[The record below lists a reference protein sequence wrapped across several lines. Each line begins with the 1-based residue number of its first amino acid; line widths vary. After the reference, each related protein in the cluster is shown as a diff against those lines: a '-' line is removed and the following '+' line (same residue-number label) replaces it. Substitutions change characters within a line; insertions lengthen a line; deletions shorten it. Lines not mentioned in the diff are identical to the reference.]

1 MHGHP
6 PGGALFTVPEW
17 WVDIR
22 QLNLHID
29 IVMYPSTIN
38 FTHIL
43 QGNRQYVALYS
54 PDRVTGESPVMSG
67 IYFVTVLVLVFKIL
81 SSLRLPIKMK
91 PD

>member
-1 MHGHP
+1 MRPPLQHVHP
-6 PGGALFTVPEW
+6 PGRALFTVPGW

-54 PDRVTGESPVMSG
+54 PVMSG

>member
-1 MHGHP
+1 M
-6 PGGALFTVPEW
+6 
-17 WVDIR
+17 DIR

-54 PDRVTGESPVMSG
+54 PVKELDDLHTAQGQ
-67 IYFVTVLVLVFKIL
+67 
-81 SSLRLPIKMK
+81 
-91 PD
+91 